1 MNKKI
6 GICDSGLG
14 GIQVMKALMDANPKV
29 DFMFIGDQLHAPY
42 GALSKAELFKYGA
55 KMIHEFQKR
64 GIEEVVIAC
73 NTLCANVFD
82 DLCQA
87 FPKMQLKGVLQPTVD
102 QLAGEDV
109 HVVLVMATAKTI
121 AAHAFEKAIHQLD
134 ETCQV
139 YELACPALVPL
150 IENGDDQAALF
161 AAAADYVTPYKG
173 KVDAVIL
180 GCTHFPLIADE
191 VKRLLNV
198 KLYDSNQAAVNMLT
212 LPKGE
217 TKGQVV
223 VCTTK
228 DAALMK
234 RQIKAII
241 NEDLAVQKIDFED

>member
-42 GALSKAELFKYGA
+42 GTLSKAELFKYGA
-55 KMIHEFQKR
+55 KMIHE
-64 GIEEVVIAC
+64 
-73 NTLCANVFD
+73 FD

-109 HVVLVMATAKTI
+109 HAVLVMATAKTI

-150 IENGDDQAALF
+150 IENGDDQAALD

-217 TKGQVV
+217 AKGQVV

>member
-1 MNKKI
+1 M
-6 GICDSGLG
+6 
-14 GIQVMKALMDANPKV
+14 
-29 DFMFIGDQLHAPY
+29 
-42 GALSKAELFKYGA
+42 
-55 KMIHEFQKR
+55 
-64 GIEEVVIAC
+64 
-73 NTLCANVFD
+73 
-82 DLCQA
+82 
-87 FPKMQLKGVLQPTVD
+87 
-102 QLAGEDV
+102 
-109 HVVLVMATAKTI
+109 
-121 AAHAFEKAIHQLD
+121 
-134 ETCQV
+134 

-150 IENGDDQAALF
+150 IENGDDQAALY

-217 TKGQVV
+217 AKGQVV

>member
-42 GALSKAELFKYGA
+42 GTLSKAELFKYGA

-102 QLAGEDV
+102 QLAG
-109 HVVLVMATAKTI
+109 
-121 AAHAFEKAIHQLD
+121 
-134 ETCQV
+134 
-139 YELACPALVPL
+139 
-150 IENGDDQAALF
+150 DDQAALY

-217 TKGQVV
+217 AKGQVV